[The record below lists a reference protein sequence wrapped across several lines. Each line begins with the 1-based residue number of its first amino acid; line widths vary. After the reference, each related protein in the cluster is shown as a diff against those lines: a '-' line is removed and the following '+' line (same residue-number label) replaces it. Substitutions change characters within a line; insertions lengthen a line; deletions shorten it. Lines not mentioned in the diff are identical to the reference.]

1 VLSDLRQPLRV
12 VLNNPALATL
22 LAAFGGLT
30 FAEWGYVTALAIYAF
45 RVHGSFAVGLVG
57 LRLLVGAAASITSG
71 GFVER
76 HGGRQLLT
84 AIAALRAAVV
94 FASAG
99 LAASGAPLAPLVLLV
114 MVDAVVA
121 ALYRPAQAAR
131 LAAAARTPTE
141 LAASAAGLS
150 TVKTL
155 SQAVGAAAGGALLAV
170 TSPATVFVAAGVLFA
185 MVAVTTVQTTAGR
198 PAAGRRTRPAASAR
212 VTARVITGN
221 HVGGII
227 VVSGLRS
234 LVRGMWVA
242 LVVIASIRLLHAGS
256 AGVGLLM
263 LAAGI
268 GAVTA
273 VPLSTALINRS
284 NIGTPTAIALF
295 ACGAPLAV
303 VAGAPFLDIAVFL
316 VVAWGVGMA
325 VADVGASALLF
336 RLLDTPQL
344 PRVIGV
350 IESAKLALEG
360 CGAFLAPVLASAFGA
375 RAALVIAAAP
385 LPIVVVAGWRMLHRV
400 DAMANERHRVLA
412 LLHGVPCL
420 EPLDVVSLEYL
431 AARAEPVVV
440 VPGCD
445 VVRQGDAGDRLYV
458 VVDGTAEVLL
468 DGYAVGTVGPAGSFG
483 EKALL
488 RDVPRAA
495 TVRSTTAMNLLA
507 ISREDFLAALDD
519 GGAGSFSVAALRA
532 GTARERA
539 DVLAR
544 VGLFSHLDAGAV
556 AVLADASVVDR
567 WPQGTAVV
575 REGDE
580 GDRFYVV
587 LDGRAVVSS
596 GGEPLAELHPG
607 DQFGEIALL
616 HDVPRRADVT
626 AATDLTTLS
635 LGRDDFLPAVR
646 ARLVLG

>member
-12 VLNNPALATL
+12 VLNNPALASL

-30 FAEWGYVTALAIYAF
+30 FAEWGYVTALAIHAF
-45 RVHGSFAVGLVG
+45 RVDGSFAVGLVG
-57 LRLLVGAAASITSG
+57 LRLLVGAVASITSG

-76 HGGRQLLT
+76 HGGRQLLS
-84 AIAALRAAVV
+84 AIAGLRAAVV

-99 LAASGAPLAPLVLLV
+99 LAASGAPLAPLVVLV

-185 MVAVTTVQTTAGR
+185 MVAATTVQTTAGR
-198 PAAGRRTRPAASAR
+198 PSAGRRTRAAASAR
-212 VTARVITGN
+212 VTARVISGN

-263 LAAGI
+263 LAAGV

-273 VPLSTALINRS
+273 VPLSTSLINRS
-284 NIGTPTAIALF
+284 NIGTPTAVALF

-303 VAGAPFLDIAVFL
+303 VAGAPFLEVAVFL

-385 LPIVVVAGWRMLHRV
+385 LPIVVAAGLRMLHRV

-420 EPLDVVSLEYL
+420 EPLDVVSIEYL
-431 AARAEPVVV
+431 AARAEPVEVA
-440 VPGCD
+440 PGCD
-445 VVRQGDAGDRLYV
+445 VVRQGAPVTASMWSSTGPRTCSLT
-458 VVDGTAEVLL
+458 GTPLGRSGRPGVSARRRSCETSPARPPSARRRRCTCSRSRGRTSSPCSMTGAPARSPSPRCAPARHGNGPTCWRGWGCSRTSTRRPSPCSPMPAWSTSGRRGPPSCGRATKATGSTSCSTGGPSCRREVSRSPSS
-468 DGYAVGTVGPAGSFG
+468 T
-483 EKALL
+483 
-488 RDVPRAA
+488 RA
-495 TVRSTTAMNLLA
+495 TSSVRSRSSTTCP
-507 ISREDFLAALDD
+507 AALT
-519 GGAGSFSVAALRA
+519 S
-532 GTARERA
+532 
-539 DVLAR
+539 
-544 VGLFSHLDAGAV
+544 
-556 AVLADASVVDR
+556 
-567 WPQGTAVV
+567 P
-575 REGDE
+575 
-580 GDRFYVV
+580 
-587 LDGRAVVSS
+587 
-596 GGEPLAELHPG
+596 
-607 DQFGEIALL
+607 
-616 HDVPRRADVT
+616 PRPT
-626 AATDLTTLS
+626 
-635 LGRDDFLPAVR
+635 
-646 ARLVLG
+646 